1 MFSFNEKKRRTLI
14 VILFLFW
21 ISIIGCDKKRDYDRG
36 SGQMLSKEQILKVA
50 NRKARSVNIPPKE
63 SNALY
68 DVEEAK
74 WKENLELMEKL
85 SPGWSK
91 EFEVLNGRDY
101 VIVLIRPEG
110 PRCIGWRSLAIY
122 RQKDG

>member
-1 MFSFNEKKRRTLI
+1 
-14 VILFLFW
+14 
-21 ISIIGCDKKRDYDRG
+21 
-36 SGQMLSKEQILKVA
+36 MLSKEQILKVA